1 MKLITCPLNGIRN
14 ISEFSYG
21 GEYHPMPD
29 HIYSSSREWAE
40 HVFFH
45 ENDAGIVTEWWCHTA
60 SSFWFLA
67 QRDTITDK
75 IIRTFRADEIFKE
88 RVDFNI
94 SKSKGEL

>member
-1 MKLITCPLNGIRN
+1 MKLLTCPLNGIRN

>member
-1 MKLITCPLNGIRN
+1 MKLLTCPLNGIRN
-14 ISEFSYG
+14 ISEFIYG

-29 HIYSSSREWAE
+29 HIHSLSREWAE

-67 QRDTITDK
+67 QRDTITDE
-75 IIRTFRADEIFKE
+75 IIRTFRTDEIFKE